1 MNIKEFNVT
10 NKPFG
15 TTLVFEL
22 YEGSDFDKK
31 AHRALKKEKQLLA
44 DGKFD
49 DEVFYYDIT
58 DKMSLRKYMS
68 MGLDRQKVT
77 HLMERVLEAEACF
90 NLNQVDL
97 HYLMLD
103 PDLVLVDKGT
113 EEITFIYVP
122 ATDHGLVAKPMRA
135 FIKEVLANAVY
146 DESEDLDYVGRL
158 ITYVNKNRHIDPGSF
173 NHLIQKIKEG
183 PARVSEAPAAVP
195 EPEAEA
201 ARPISLKEQAMRVA
215 QSVAAASA
223 VSAAAEAG
231 LEIPEEEMPQ
241 PEEKVQAPEF
251 DMADAAAADVPEAD
265 IHLDIPEPVMA
276 DQIEAEPMADIVLE
290 PEAPESGQA
299 RQMADIPE
307 PKPVQADVSRPMPEV
322 KPAVPE
328 PMAEPEPKKNYPYLV
343 RAKNQEIITVDKDE
357 FKIGKIPGMADYLLS
372 DNPAVS
378 RMHAIIHNV
387 DNTYYICDNY
397 STNATYLNGQ
407 KLEPGKNYL
416 LMNGVKI
423 KLANEEF
430 TYFCED

>member
-10 NKPFG
+10 NKPFA

-31 AHRALKKEKQLLA
+31 AYRVLKKEKQLLA

-49 DEVFYYDIT
+49 DEVFCYDIT

-68 MGLDRQKVT
+68 MGLNRQKVA
-77 HLMERVLEAEACF
+77 HLIERVLEAEACF
-90 NLNQVDL
+90 NLNQIDP

-103 PDLVLVDKGT
+103 SDLVLVDKNS

-158 ITYVNKNRHIDPGSF
+158 ITYVNKNKLWDSGELHYIIKSITENKKQDKFDERHHDGD
-173 NHLIQKIKEG
+173 NKEG
-183 PARVSEAPAAVP
+183 EIDQVSLGNKAMDVALKVASESIMSKDNRKAEKAGEEDMSVFEKSLSP
-195 EPEAEA
+195 EV
-201 ARPISLKEQAMRVA
+201 K
-215 QSVAAASA
+215 A
-223 VSAAAEAG
+223 VSSDVDNTINDEEDIDISI
-231 LEIPEEEMPQ
+231 EIPEFESDEQ
-241 PEEKVQAPEF
+241 EKLKIAKNDENSMEQA
-251 DMADAAAADVPEAD
+251 A
-265 IHLDIPEPVMA
+265 PV
-276 DQIEAEPMADIVLE
+276 
-290 PEAPESGQA
+290 
-299 RQMADIPE
+299 
-307 PKPVQADVSRPMPEV
+307 PEV
-322 KPAVPE
+322 KEVGA
-328 PMAEPEPKKNYPYLV
+328 APEPKKNYPYLV

>member
-10 NKPFG
+10 NKPFA

-31 AHRALKKEKQLLA
+31 AYRVLKKEKQLLA

-49 DEVFYYDIT
+49 DEVFCYDIT

-68 MGLDRQKVT
+68 MGLNRQKVA

-90 NLNQVDL
+90 NLNQIDP

-103 PDLVLVDKGT
+103 SDLVLVDKNS

-158 ITYVNKNRHIDPGSF
+158 ITYVNKNKHIDPGSF
-173 NHLIQKIKEG
+173 NNLIQKIKEG
-183 PARVSEAPAAVP
+183 PAKIKDVSGEMPVP
-195 EPEAEA
+195 PEQNV
-201 ARPISLKEQAMRVA
+201 RPVSLQEQAMRVA
-215 QSVAAASA
+215 KSVAAEAA
-223 VSAAAEAG
+223 VAGLDVPEDMSVPADTEAGKVAEPEFDIPDAAAAQVPESDIH
-231 LEIPEEEMPQ
+231 LEIPEPMMN
-241 PEEKVQAPEF
+241 
-251 DMADAAAADVPEAD
+251 DR
-265 IHLDIPEPVMA
+265 
-276 DQIEAEPMADIVLE
+276 IEAEPMADIVLE
-290 PEAPESGQA
+290 PETLNGEQECP
-299 RQMADIPE
+299 MADIPE
-307 PKPVQADVSRPMPEV
+307 PKEAAPVPEV
-322 KPAVPE
+322 KEVGA
-328 PMAEPEPKKNYPYLV
+328 APEPKKNYPYLV